1 VNIAGEMQALMV
13 TLDVKRAR
21 EVWKL
26 VAPHLRQP
34 ESDEEMLTTLHLART
49 ESPIVNTKLRYYSHC
64 WLVER
69 NLPSLLPDQMRPAA
83 EREYPRKVQG
93 VGISVNARSD
103 LFRPVTGLVRE
114 SMEEA
119 VLEVYADGGA
129 DNVDLIKRRMNEARR
144 NTVRKLLGIK
154 E

>member
-93 VGISVNARSD
+93 SCSGSLCRWRRRQRRLDQAAHERS
-103 LFRPVTGLVRE
+103 
-114 SMEEA
+114 A
-119 VLEVYADGGA
+119 A
-129 DNVDLIKRRMNEARR
+129 
-144 NTVRKLLGIK
+144 
-154 E
+154 

>member
-64 WLVER
+64 W
-69 NLPSLLPDQMRPAA
+69 RPAA

>member
-34 ESDEEMLTTLHLART
+34 ESDEEML
-49 ESPIVNTKLRYYSHC
+49 TKLRYYSHC